1 MINLGRWLIKL
12 ALIVLVSLFERV
24 MGFPVVVMMLTSL
37 YAARLDQGWRWGLLL
52 AVGVLTSTLFMTP
65 LSITWL
71 VIGLNY
77 IWTKHSQQLL
87 PSRVMRLII
96 GSLVGSVV
104 LVIFSYGQIYLRQL
118 VYGLIAIFICIIW
131 FKRYR
136 FHLK

>member
-77 IWTKHSQQLL
+77 IWAKHAQQLL